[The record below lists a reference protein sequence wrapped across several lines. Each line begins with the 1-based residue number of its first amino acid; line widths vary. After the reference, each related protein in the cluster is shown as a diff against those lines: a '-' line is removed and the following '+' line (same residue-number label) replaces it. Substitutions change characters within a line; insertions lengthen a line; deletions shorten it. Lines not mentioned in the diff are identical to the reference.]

1 MFLKNNKF
9 FLIAVVFFYFI
20 FPLSFF
26 SKHEFSN
33 NIVHT
38 IYNKETIIFSILF
51 FIIYL
56 VFYFQTVK
64 LYLGEFSTKLK
75 DVESFTKLFCKLI
88 LIFCLFF
95 ILKDIFEILSFWIRA
110 EFLNVN
116 NRSNIYELYLNKRQT
131 YIKISIILS
140 LYLYRYEKYFSIFSI
155 ISIIILDIISLSRFY
170 SVIIV
175 ILFFLNY
182 FKFTKK
188 NNFYFLTIFIFLI
201 LFRAVYSALG
211 SNEIFHESKG
221 LLFYFN
227 YLKDYATGEF
237 FVVFATLLLFIN
249 NLVTIFRLFLEH
261 ESFLKLLI
269 FYFENNI
276 YFLLQD
282 FFYLKKFST
291 FNYWDSFLLKNN
303 WANHGFTYLVS
314 YLPLLFIYLF
324 ILKKIINIYNK
335 LELDNYLVNISLSYL
350 IASSFRGNVIHEFGF
365 VVKLLLIFMIS
376 KIIYKFIKNV
386 NYKKQFF

>member
-9 FLIAVVFFYFI
+9 FLIAVVFFYYI

-26 SKHEFSN
+26 STHDFFN
-33 NIVHT
+33 NIIYKV
-38 IYNKETIIFSILF
+38 YNKETIFLSILF
-51 FIIYL
+51 LIIYL
-56 VFYFQTVK
+56 FFFFRILK
-64 LYLGEFSTKLK
+64 LYLINFSDTSK
-75 DVESFTKLFCKLI
+75 DTEIITILVSKI
-88 LIFCLFF
+88 VLIFCLFF
-95 ILKDIFEILSFWIRA
+95 ILKDVFEIFLFWKEA
-110 EFLNVN
+110 ELFNVN
-116 NRSNIYELYLNKRQT
+116 NRSNIYEYYLNKRQT
-131 YIKISIILS
+131 YIKISLILS
-140 LYLYRYEKYFSIFSI
+140 LYLYRYEKYFSIFGI

-170 SVIIV
+170 SIIII

-188 NNFYFLTIFIFLI
+188 NILYFLIIFIFLI
-201 LFRAVYSALG
+201 FFRAIYSLVG
-211 SNEIFHESKG
+211 TGIILNESKNF
-221 LLFYFN
+221 LFHFHYI
-227 YLKDYATGEF
+227 KAYATGEF

-249 NLVTIFRLFLEH
+249 NLMTIFRLFLEH
-261 ESFLKLLI
+261 ESFFKLLI

-291 FNYWDSFLLKNN
+291 FNYWDSSLLKNN

-314 YLPLLFIYLF
+314 YLPLLFIYYF

-376 KIIYKFIKNV
+376 KGIYKFIKNI
-386 NYKKQFF
+386 NYKK